1 MLLSCRHTLELEA
14 ETGAAPPV
22 WQLGRRSLALTPLSN
37 THCFSSWRLWDPPAT
52 GQEASLWS
60 RVQIQGE
67 CPRGGRV
74 LGRDVLALLGQ
85 DFCWSWG
92 QGSAG
97 GHLCSKRSCPVL
109 RNHSNFQPAW
119 QFLLTTHTMCL
130 VLQHHLGGRSAPGAT
145 CSAGTPLQ
153 HSLWC
158 DCVPGLS
165 RMGRSH
171 LPLRCIFS
179 HVGIS

>member
-1 MLLSCRHTLELEA
+1 M
-14 ETGAAPPV
+14 
-22 WQLGRRSLALTPLSN
+22 
-37 THCFSSWRLWDPPAT
+37 
-52 GQEASLWS
+52 
-60 RVQIQGE
+60 
-67 CPRGGRV
+67 
-74 LGRDVLALLGQ
+74 
-85 DFCWSWG
+85 
-92 QGSAG
+92 
-97 GHLCSKRSCPVL
+97 L